1 MIKKASEIINTD
13 KKIRLLIAGY
23 PGIGKTT
30 LALSAPKPLLI
41 DVDRGTDRVEARY
54 RTDFIQPDTYE
65 ELLEDLVPL
74 NLIDYETLVIDTG
87 GQLIKLMS
95 AYVIKQNAKN
105 GQRDG
110 SLSLKGYGAVG
121 REFARFVDY
130 CYYQLNKHV
139 VIVFHAKE
147 EKDGDNTRLRILVEG
162 QTKDNVWQPM
172 DLGGFMEMQN
182 NVRTIG
188 FTNCERYY
196 AKGTHGIHG
205 VLTIPELKGNQ
216 NGFLTNLFH
225 QINENIKA
233 EAKEAEKEKKAY
245 QKIIDTIKEATEAI
259 TTPSEAMEVLDL
271 INNQKHILTSEK
283 ETKAILFD
291 KTKALG
297 FKWNKLKGEFTDE
310 VSDDTKSA

>member
-121 REFARFVDY
+121 REFARFIDY

-172 DLGGFMEMQN
+172 DLGGFMEMQTN
-182 NVRTIG
+182 TRTIG

-205 VLTIPELKGNQ
+205 VYTIPELKGNQ
-216 NGFLTNLFH
+216 NKFLADLFN
-225 QINENIKA
+225 QINENIKT

-245 QKIIDTIKEATEAI
+245 QKIIDTVKEATEAI
-259 TTPSEAMEVLDL
+259 TTTNEAMEVLEL
-271 INNQKHILTSEK
+271 INSQNHVLTSEK
-283 ETKAILFD
+283 ESKSMLFD
-291 KTKALG
+291 KTKELG
-297 FKWNKLKGEFTDE
+297 FKWSKLKGAFVNE
-310 VSDDTKSA
+310 VSNDTKSA

>member
-54 RTDFIQPDTYE
+54 RTDFIQPNNYE

-74 NLIDYETLVIDTG
+74 NLNDYETLVIDTG

-95 AYVIKQNAKN
+95 AYVIKQNSKN

-121 REFARFVDY
+121 REFARFIDY

-139 VIVFHAKE
+139 VIIFHARE

-205 VLTIPELKGNQ
+205 VLTIPELNGNQ

-245 QKIIDTIKEATEAI
+245 QKIIDTIKEAIEAI
-259 TTPSEAMEVLDL
+259 TTTNEAMEVLEL
-271 INNQKHILTSEK
+271 INNQKHVLTSEK
-283 ETKAILFD
+283 EAKSMLFD
-291 KTKALG
+291 KTKELG